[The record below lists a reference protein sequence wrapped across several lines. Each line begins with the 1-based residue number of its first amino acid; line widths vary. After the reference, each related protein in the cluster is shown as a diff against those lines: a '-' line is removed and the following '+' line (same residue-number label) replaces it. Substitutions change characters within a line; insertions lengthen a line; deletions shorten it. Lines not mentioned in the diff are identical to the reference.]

1 MNRTTAP
8 DRSVVAAARPTAA
21 PAGQEFDTPA
31 RRRRRRTPRSGANL
45 AGWTLMSPAL
55 ALLLIMTVVPTIY
68 LVRASL
74 RNDTLLGI
82 GGGFVGL
89 QNYRDVLTDPNEL
102 HALLRTAFFVVVVVA
117 LELLLGMLLAVP
129 LAAQSRSNNLAATLM
144 LLPFAVTPVV
154 SAMIFRE
161 LLSPT
166 TGWVDYYMGR
176 VGLGAH
182 FDWLG
187 GSNTAWLAIIG
198 LDVWQWTPFVA
209 LILMAGLQS
218 LPHEPSEAAAIDG
231 ASNWQTFR
239 FITLPML
246 MPFVAIALTLRTIQ
260 AFKTFDSFAVLTN
273 GGPGT
278 STEIVNLNIY
288 RVALQSFRIGAAS
301 ALAMVFLIFLSL
313 LVPLLLRVAGRDPEE
328 GAA

>member
-1 MNRTTAP
+1 
-8 DRSVVAAARPTAA
+8 
-21 PAGQEFDTPA
+21 
-31 RRRRRRTPRSGANL
+31 
-45 AGWTLMSPAL
+45 
-55 ALLLIMTVVPTIY
+55 
-68 LVRASL
+68 
-74 RNDTLLGI
+74 
-82 GGGFVGL
+82 
-89 QNYRDVLTDPNEL
+89 
-102 HALLRTAFFVVVVVA
+102 
-117 LELLLGMLLAVP
+117 
-129 LAAQSRSNNLAATLM
+129 
-144 LLPFAVTPVV
+144 
-154 SAMIFRE
+154 MIFRE

-166 TGWVDYYMGR
+166 TGWVDYYMGQ

-187 GSNTAWLAIIG
+187 GSNTAWIAIIG

-218 LPHEPSEAAAIDG
+218 LPQEPMEAASIDG
-231 ASNWQTFR
+231 ASSWQSFR

-246 MPFVAIALTLRTIQ
+246 MPFVAIAVTLRTIQ

-278 STEIVNLNIY
+278 STEIINLNIY

-301 ALAMVFLIFLSL
+301 ALAMVFLILLSL

-328 GAA
+328 SAT